1 VLGPSIILVSVTL
14 YLALLVNVGWRAE
27 RRGSKASPR
36 WRGLRYGLSLAT
48 LCSAWTYF
56 GGVGDASQGIWL
68 FAANAMGPI
77 LAITL
82 LYPVWR
88 RIAVLSKQEN
98 VGSLA
103 DFLAA
108 RYGKS
113 RALGILATCV
123 SSLGALPYLALQ
135 LKVLTS
141 AWDFSSGRT
150 APIHTM
156 NTSGMGGA
164 GTALVMML
172 MLVGVAIVFGAR
184 RPSLTQHS
192 RGFVGIIALESCV
205 KLAGLLGVA
214 VLSGVLLLRLP
225 GLSSSALQA
234 IPPVGW
240 HLDLAF
246 LTLILLCTVT
256 AFTLP
261 RQFHLGFVTLEDVSD
276 IRAAA
281 LVVPI
286 YFSLWVVATLLIA
299 TAIRA
304 GRSGA

>member
-1 VLGPSIILVSVTL
+1 
-14 YLALLVNVGWRAE
+14 
-27 RRGSKASPR
+27 
-36 WRGLRYGLSLAT
+36 
-48 LCSAWTYF
+48 
-56 GGVGDASQGIWL
+56 
-68 FAANAMGPI
+68 MGPI
-77 LAITL
+77 VAITL

-141 AWDFSSGRT
+141 AWNFSSGSSAST
-150 APIHTM
+150 HTI

-184 RPSLTQHS
+184 RPSLT
-192 RGFVGIIALESCV
+192 
-205 KLAGLLGVA
+205 
-214 VLSGVLLLRLP
+214 
-225 GLSSSALQA
+225 
-234 IPPVGW
+234 
-240 HLDLAF
+240 
-246 LTLILLCTVT
+246 
-256 AFTLP
+256 
-261 RQFHLGFVTLEDVSD
+261 
-276 IRAAA
+276 
-281 LVVPI
+281 
-286 YFSLWVVATLLIA
+286 
-299 TAIRA
+299 
-304 GRSGA
+304 

>member
-1 VLGPSIILVSVTL
+1 MLAPSIILASVTV
-14 YLALLVNVGWRAE
+14 YLALLIHVGWRAE
-27 RRGSKASPR
+27 RRGGQVSSR
-36 WRGLRYGLSLAT
+36 GRGLRYGLSLAT

-56 GGVGDASQGIWL
+56 GGVGDASQGSWL
-68 FAANAMGPI
+68 FAANALGPI
-77 LAITL
+77 LAVTL

-113 RALGILATCV
+113 RSLGILATCV

-141 AWDFSSGRT
+141 AWNFSISGT
-150 APIHTM
+150 AQGHAATA
-156 NTSGMGGA
+156 NSLAGA

-172 MLVGVAIVFGAR
+172 VLVGLAIVFGAR

-192 RGFVGIIALESCV
+192 RGFVGIITVESCV

-214 VLSGVLLLRLP
+214 VLCRL
-225 GLSSSALQA
+225 
-234 IPPVGW
+234 
-240 HLDLAF
+240 
-246 LTLILLCTVT
+246 
-256 AFTLP
+256 
-261 RQFHLGFVTLEDVSD
+261 
-276 IRAAA
+276 AAA
-281 LVVPI
+281 SDCDVAALTAGLP
-286 YFSLWVVATLLIA
+286 FS
-299 TAIRA
+299 RK
-304 GRSGA
+304 G